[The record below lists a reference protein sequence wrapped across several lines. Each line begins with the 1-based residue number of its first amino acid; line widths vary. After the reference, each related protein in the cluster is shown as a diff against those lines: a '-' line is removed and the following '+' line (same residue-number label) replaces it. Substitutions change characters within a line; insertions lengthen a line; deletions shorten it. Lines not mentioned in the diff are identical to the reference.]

1 MNKAS
6 QLKNRLT
13 GKKSAPSIMQRID
26 AAEKKRDR
34 ARASLLPDA
43 IVVSP
48 AGEMTAAYAV
58 IGYILRSLCAFV
70 GVLGLN
76 LFLLDALKIVI
87 LAKRSSGSM
96 PDSSVVPL
104 SLVVIV
110 SAAVTLLCALLA
122 LNRVTFALTPL
133 IAALVGGG
141 CTLLI
146 APEIV
151 SFAAQAV
158 RRLCDVVLSNLG
170 EAGYTAYMQYI
181 SSDGFSYDTALLLRW
196 AVSLVVVFS
205 GVVFCML
212 VMRRVRAVGVGVVCA
227 IYMVPVFVF
236 NITRTNNGLACLLVA
251 LCGLIALYLFDC
263 IYGGVFAE
271 RKRRKEEKA
280 ENKRIQKAAEKQRR
294 EEKRKLHNTAVGVYN
309 IALEKG
315 LPPAAARKQ
324 RDAVYAA
331 DRLKKEKEKKALTEE
346 KRAERINAADKKKEA
361 KTAAREKKLAVREE
375 KQKYLAQIG
384 AAKRAKNADAREKLP
399 ELRAEYKAYLK
410 SLRASGDPA
419 KAERMKT
426 VAAGG
431 YAAGMAMVIAFL
443 AVWIPL
449 AAVKSN
455 FPIINVINR
464 RMQLARTYVTAYLMG
479 DDVDLNSLAM
489 YGGVA
494 ELNPRN
500 VDFNTPQYT
509 GQRLFTVDVSYQ
521 GPVYLRSWIGSDY
534 DIETDHWSSADAER
548 VIAYRERFGRAYTP
562 DNITYFFNKYVYPNA
577 LDVKRVNQYR
587 SLDDYGFRVFQ
598 VHVTRISG
606 TSKILFIPSI
616 MNTELG
622 VMGYNSLEPTEM
634 KYSAYYDGIYS
645 SRFYDEGTSYSVSA
659 FNPVM
664 KSPKI
669 AENYEKSI
677 EYYNMAKRYTDTID
691 QIESEIAGN
700 SLFDETKE
708 YTYVT
713 PVGEVT
719 MIGYDFSSL
728 SDSFERDVAELGYE
742 YKVESLV
749 TMYLG
754 MTRSERAQFR
764 AAFDTELNYRDYAEE
779 TYTASFGSEKISALA
794 DEILADNGIVK
805 GEKYVHDKSYLENLR
820 ENQIKRLT
828 AEEKYGNVYESW
840 FTDSATGETVP
851 RHNVVM
857 SVINYL
863 RENYTYTLDPECPQ
877 TELLDEDGNVVTDEN
892 GEPVTVDLITA
903 DSNLDAFLFDIKQ
916 GYCVHF
922 ATSAAALL
930 REMGFA
936 VRYDEGYVASGYY
949 RTYDKN
955 AAANYRTS
963 VRDYDAHAWIEVY
976 YPAMG
981 WVMYECTPSYC
992 TAMYDNESAQEPSI
1006 GAVIDPN
1013 KVTVRDNTPD
1023 NTADDA
1029 RLGTDEEVDYTA
1041 IYISIAAVVFVIIV
1055 ISIVWAVLKSRAGKA
1070 VKKRAELI
1078 AAARNEENWFA
1089 GKTDVH
1095 ACARSITDAVLDIL
1109 EGLGVGKRTGEL
1121 PTEYAVR
1128 VSEDYSDISKHR
1140 FTDVMDIIE
1149 KEEFGGKLSYRE
1161 LCTLADYLAD
1171 IASSVY
1177 AGLPAA
1183 DRFRMRYIK
1192 NII

>member
-6 QLKNRLT
+6 QLKKRLM
-13 GKKSAPSIMQRID
+13 GKRSAPSIRQRID

-34 ARASLLPDA
+34 ARASLLPEA
-43 IVVSP
+43 IIVSP
-48 AGEMTAAYAV
+48 ASEMTAAYAV

-76 LFLLDALKIVI
+76 LFLFDALKLVI
-87 LAKRSSGSM
+87 LTKRSSGSM
-96 PDSSVVPL
+96 TDSSILPVAFVVA
-104 SLVVIV
+104 V

-133 IAALVGGG
+133 IAVLLGAG
-141 CTLLI
+141 CTLI
-146 APEIV
+146 ITPDFV

-158 RRLCDVVLSNLG
+158 RRLCDVVLTNLG

-181 SSDGFSYDTALLLRW
+181 SSDGFSYDTALLLKW
-196 AVSLVVVFS
+196 AVSLIVTIS

-212 VMRRVRAVGVGVVCA
+212 VMRRVRPIGVGVLCA
-227 IYMVPVFVF
+227 LNMVPVFVF

-271 RKRRKEEKA
+271 RKRRKEEKN
-280 ENKRIQKAAEKQRR
+280 ENKRIRKAEKKQRK

-331 DRLKKEKEKKALTEE
+331 EQLKKEKEKKALDEE
-346 KRAERINAADKKKEA
+346 KRAERIKAAEAKKEA
-361 KTAAREKKLAVREE
+361 RIAEKAQKLAVKEE
-375 KQKYLAQIG
+375 KQKYLARIG
-384 AAKRAKNADAREKLP
+384 AAKRSKNADEREKLP
-399 ELRAEYKAYLK
+399 ALREEYKTYLK

-419 KAERMKT
+419 KVQRMKT

-431 YAAGMAMVIAFL
+431 YAAGMAMVIALL

-598 VHVTRISG
+598 VHVTRVSG

-664 KSPKI
+664 KSSKI
-669 AENYEKSI
+669 ADNFENSI
-677 EYYNMAKRYTDTID
+677 RYYNLAKNYTDAID
-691 QIESEIAGN
+691 HIESEIAGN

-713 PVGEVT
+713 SAGEVT
-719 MIGYDFSSL
+719 ITGYDFSPL
-728 SDSFERDVAELGYE
+728 SESFEREVETLGYE

-754 MTRSERAQFR
+754 MTRSERLQFR
-764 AAFDTELNYRDYAEE
+764 AAFDTELNYRDYAED

-828 AEEKYGNVYESW
+828 AVEKYGNEYESW
-840 FTDSATGETVP
+840 FTDAATGETVP

-877 TELLDEDGNVVTDEN
+877 TELLDEDGNAVTDEN

-922 ATSAAALL
+922 ATSAAAIL

-976 YPAMG
+976 YPSMG

-992 TAMYDNESAQEPSI
+992 TVMYDNETAESPST

-1013 KVTVRDNTPD
+1013 KVTVKDNIYETD
-1023 NTADDA
+1023 TSDA
-1029 RLGTDEEVDYTA
+1029 SLGAEEEVDYTV
-1041 IYISIAAVVFVIIV
+1041 IYISIAAAVLILIILSV
-1055 ISIVWAVLKSRAGKA
+1055 VWAVLKSRAGKA
-1070 VKKRAELI
+1070 VRKRSELV

-1095 ACARSITDAVLDIL
+1095 GCARSITDAVLDIL
-1109 EGLGVGKRTGEL
+1109 EGLGVGKRAGEL

-1140 FTDVMDIIE
+1140 FTDIMDIIE

-1161 LCTLADYLAD
+1161 LCTLAEYLSD
-1171 IASSVY
+1171 IVSSVY